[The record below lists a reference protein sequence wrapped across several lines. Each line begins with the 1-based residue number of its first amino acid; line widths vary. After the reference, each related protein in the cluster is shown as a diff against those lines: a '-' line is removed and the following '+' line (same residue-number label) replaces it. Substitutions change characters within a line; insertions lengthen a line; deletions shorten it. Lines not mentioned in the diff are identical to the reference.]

1 MWVDNETDT
10 DFLNFSGVA
19 DTVAEII
26 YSANGRPISI
36 GVSGAWGAGKSS
48 MIKLIQASLK
58 NPPEPGE
65 KPAKDFVFV
74 EFNAWLYQGYDDAR
88 AALMDVIASQLE
100 AEAKARRKGLEK
112 VADLTARVNWL
123 RVAKLAGNGIV
134 SLATGIPAPGLI
146 NDVVGLYD
154 RVRSGGIDQDAIE
167 AVHEAAEEA
176 KGEAEKLFR
185 SAPPRKSPP
194 KEIQALRDNFEDI
207 LDELGVTLVVL
218 IDDLDRCLPET
229 TISTLEA
236 IRLFL
241 FLRNTAFVIAAD
253 NEMIKHAV
261 RKHFSG
267 VPDDFLVTSYFDKL
281 IQVPIRVPP
290 LGTQEVR
297 AYMMML
303 FLENS
308 ALPKEVLE
316 DIRLKVRG
324 QLRTTWQ
331 GNRVDRAFMQ
341 GLYKEYPSELIG
353 KFDTA
358 ERLAAVMT
366 SASGIQGNPRLIKRF
381 LNALAI
387 RMSISRAQGVGVDEA
402 VLVKLMLFERSGN
415 PKAYEEL
422 MKAVATDKYGKPAM
436 LRDWED
442 HIDKGKNLALSQPWD
457 QPFVKEWLALPPALA
472 DKDLRGAIY
481 VSREHAPIITD
492 EDRLSSEA
500 AELLTALLEM
510 PEMAP
515 QLKERLGALAPVEIN
530 VVMDRLLDKAG
541 GEQEW
546 GVPDILEAMLVVGRL
561 DAQQGLRLAAFLK
574 ERPPAQIQAGIVPK
588 LSDEAWAKSVCDFW
602 LSADVGMPVKTA
614 IRKLNGNVTK

>member
-1 MWVDNETDT
+1 
-10 DFLNFSGVA
+10 
-19 DTVAEII
+19 
-26 YSANGRPISI
+26 
-36 GVSGAWGAGKSS
+36 
-48 MIKLIQASLK
+48 
-58 NPPEPGE
+58 
-65 KPAKDFVFV
+65 
-74 EFNAWLYQGYDDAR
+74 
-88 AALMDVIASQLE
+88 
-100 AEAKARRKGLEK
+100 
-112 VADLTARVNWL
+112 
-123 RVAKLAGNGIV
+123 
-134 SLATGIPAPGLI
+134 
-146 NDVVGLYD
+146 
-154 RVRSGGIDQDAIE
+154 
-167 AVHEAAEEA
+167 
-176 KGEAEKLFR
+176 
-185 SAPPRKSPP
+185 
-194 KEIQALRDNFEDI
+194 
-207 LDELGVTLVVL
+207 
-218 IDDLDRCLPET
+218 
-229 TISTLEA
+229 
-236 IRLFL
+236 
-241 FLRNTAFVIAAD
+241 
-253 NEMIKHAV
+253 
-261 RKHFSG
+261 
-267 VPDDFLVTSYFDKL
+267 
-281 IQVPIRVPP
+281 
-290 LGTQEVR
+290 
-297 AYMMML
+297 MMML

-316 DIRLKVRG
+316 EIRLKVRG

-331 GNRVDRAFMQ
+331 GSRVDRAFMQ

-422 MKAVATDKYGKPAM
+422 MKAVATDKHGKPAM

>member
-1 MWVDNETDT
+1 MWVDNETEK

-26 YSANGRPISI
+26 YSADGRPISI

-48 MIKLIQASLK
+48 MIKLIQASLQD
-58 NPPEPGE
+58 PPVSDE

-88 AALMDVIASQLE
+88 AALMDVIATRLE
-100 AEAKARRKGLEK
+100 AEAQTRKKGLEK
-112 VADLTARVNWL
+112 VAELAARVDWL
-123 RVAKLAGNGIV
+123 RAAKLVGNTAFSVATGAPTPGLLGEIVGIV
-134 SLATGIPAPGLI
+134 
-146 NDVVGLYD
+146 D
-154 RVRSGGIDQDAIE
+154 RLRSGEVNQETIDGMHDT
-167 AVHEAAEEA
+167 AVQAKDEA
-176 KGEAEKLFR
+176 KKLWR
-185 SAPPRKSPP
+185 SAPAKKSPP
-194 KEIQALRDNFEDI
+194 KEIQALRDGFESI
-207 LDELGVTLVVL
+207 LDDLGVTLVVL

-261 RKHFSG
+261 RRHFSG
-267 VPDDFLVTSYFDKL
+267 VPDDVLVTSYFDKL

-308 ALPKEVLE
+308 ALPKSVLE
-316 DIRLKVRG
+316 DIRIKVRG

-341 GLYKEYPSELIG
+341 GLYEDYPPELIG

-387 RMSISRAQGVGVDEA
+387 RMTISRAQGVGVDEA

-415 PKAYEEL
+415 PKTYEEL
-422 MKAVATDKYGKPAM
+422 MKAVATDKNGKPLM
-436 LRDWED
+436 LGEWEAD
-442 HIDKGKNLALSQPWD
+442 IKKGKALNLAQPWD

-500 AELLTALLEM
+500 TELLAALLEM

-515 QLKERLGALAPVEIN
+515 QLKARLAAIAPVEIN
-530 VVMDRLLDKAG
+530 VLMDRLLDKAG
-541 GEQEW
+541 SEQEW
-546 GVPDILEAMLVVGRL
+546 GVPAILDAMLVVASL
-561 DAQQGLRLAAFLK
+561 DAQQGVRLAAFLK
-574 ERPPAQIQAGIVPK
+574 DRPPAQIQAGIVPK
-588 LSDEAWAKSVCDFW
+588 LTDEAWSKSVYEHW
-602 LSADVGMPVKTA
+602 ASADVGMPVKAA